1 MKKYLLFLLVVAFI
15 GERQVYPQESSAT
28 KTLTFKNYSI
38 SYPADLRLAKK
49 TESGNFMLLVTPKED
64 ISMVIIDLS
73 QYPYDVPLKDYAE
86 SAIEQLKEEH
96 FTTVL
101 ENKATTINNLPC
113 WRFICAFDDGNG
125 ELQAKSMYHIWIKNK
140 WAYVLILNSE
150 PTNFDKQ
157 KLIVQKIAG
166 TFKYTH

>member
-1 MKKYLLFLLVVAFI
+1 MKKARHLSIVFAFI
-15 GERQVYPQESSAT
+15 WLQNIFSQENTTT
-28 KTLTFKNYSI
+28 KTLEFKNYNI
-38 SYPADLRLAKK
+38 SYPTDLRLVKR
-49 TESGNFMLLVTPKED
+49 TESGDFMLLLKQKED
-64 ISMVIIDLS
+64 ISMVVIDLS
-73 QYPYDVPLKDYAE
+73 QYPYDIPLKDYAE

-101 ENKATTINNLPC
+101 ENKATTINNLSC
-113 WRFICAFDDGNG
+113 WRFICAFDDGHG

-140 WAYVLILNSE
+140 WAYVLILNSK

-166 TFKYTH
+166 TFQFTY

>member
-96 FTTVL
+96 FCKFQFNYIPPFQL
-101 ENKATTINNLPC
+101 NNISL
-113 WRFICAFDDGNG
+113 DKD
-125 ELQAKSMYHIWIKNK
+125 KK
-140 WAYVLILNSE
+140 IL
-150 PTNFDKQ
+150 
-157 KLIVQKIAG
+157 VVCC
-166 TFKYTH
+166 